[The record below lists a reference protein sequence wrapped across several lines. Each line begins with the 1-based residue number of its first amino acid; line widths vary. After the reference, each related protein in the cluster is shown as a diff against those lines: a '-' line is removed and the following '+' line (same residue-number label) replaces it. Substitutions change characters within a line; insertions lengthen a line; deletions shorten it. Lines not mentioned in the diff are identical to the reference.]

1 MDGPADSIRKV
12 TAAERT
18 PRNGHVGRVVWFTGL
33 SGAGKSTIALAL
45 ERRLFDAGQQVYVLD
60 GDIVR
65 TGLCSD
71 LKFSHADR
79 TENIRRI
86 GEVARILA
94 DAGLLVIVAFISPF
108 RADRDRARS
117 LMAAGR
123 FTEVFINAPLEVCE
137 RRDVKGL
144 YARARRN
151 EIADFTGI
159 TSPYEPPLQPEVELR
174 TDLLGIG
181 EAVERVAAFL
191 GGE

>member
-1 MDGPADSIRKV
+1 MNGPADSIRKV

-45 ERRLFDAGQQVYVLD
+45 ERRLFAAGQQVYVLD

-174 TDLLGIG
+174 TDLLSIG

>member
-1 MDGPADSIRKV
+1 MNGPADSIRKV

-71 LKFSHADR
+71 LKFSHTDR

-174 TDLLGIG
+174 TDLLSIG

>member
-1 MDGPADSIRKV
+1 MNGPADSIRKV

-174 TDLLGIG
+174 TDLLSIG

>member
-174 TDLLGIG
+174 TDLLSIG

>member
-1 MDGPADSIRKV
+1 MDGPADSVRKV

-71 LKFSHADR
+71 LKFSHTDR

-174 TDLLGIG
+174 TDLLSIG